1 MHVVFRKDGGKAE
14 QVQPKLSFVLYIKAL
29 RTAKLKLDAC

>member
-1 MHVVFRKDGGKAE
+1 MQVVFGKDGGKEE

-29 RTAKLKLDAC
+29 RTAKIKLDAC